1 MTIFNLK
8 CIEYEDKNKW
18 IVVNTFNPTLLRSTQ
33 KTSKDLEAF
42 KKACNSELYELIKG
56 ERATEQRRAALAFVI
71 LHLMDLIKQ
80 YRKTVPKIVLKKNET
95 TQKYEITHK
104 QENTLKGIPS
114 FWYSPDVCIN
124 DRGKFKKYDYEETY
138 DAYPIFPKT
147 GLGILF
153 SFHKGGDCVEDR
165 INKNYYYRR
174 TKFTRE
180 TLQEV
185 IRSLG
190 KARILPSREGFRFI
204 NPKDEDKEITSSRPS
219 ILFFQYPKLDKF
231 YTKHRR
237 LIERLLTNV
246 EKSKTRTGIILKKE
260 VETKDGKKILQEIED
275 IRPYRERNDYK
286 ETKEYLNDLVKMY
299 EGIKVSLL
307 DPKEADEETL
317 KACIKEIEQK
327 KRQKNISKPFDI
339 EEFEEFS
346 RKVKMMNRVLA
357 QSENYPH
364 RVFHLVDDK
373 FLWGRIYGNKGIN
386 EIPREMQALVLIND
400 EETVQIDLTSALP
413 QIYWDLYA
421 SYDYHYCI
429 GEKPQDFYTF
439 KSLEDVSYF
448 QFINDK
454 GETVFD
460 KEGTREKVKLIFQ
473 LALNCENDLAAF
485 RAFGHKYSYRG
496 INLEMFREILALMKK
511 EMPWLR
517 DYFFTPNLGKKLIY
531 HESDL
536 FRIIGQELMAEKIPF
551 LHQFDSVFV
560 PLGFALDSD
569 KTKKIDD
576 YLKKNID
583 LFSRLNFKWKGLFE

>member
-124 DRGKFKKYDYEETY
+124 DRGKFKKYDYEEMY
-138 DAYPIFPKT
+138 DAYPIFTKT
-147 GLGILF
+147 GLSILF
-153 SFHKGGDCVEDR
+153 SFHRGGDKKDNR

-180 TLQEV
+180 TLQDV
-185 IRSLG
+185 VRSLG
-190 KARILPSREGFRFI
+190 KARILPSREGFKFI
-204 NPKDEDKEITSSRPS
+204 NLKEDDNEISFRPA

-246 EKSKTRTGIILKKE
+246 EKSKVQAGIILKKE

-275 IRPYRERNDYK
+275 LRPYRERKDYK

-317 KACIKEIEQK
+317 KACIEEIELK
-327 KRQKNISKPFDI
+327 NRQKNVSKPFDI
-339 EEFEEFS
+339 EEFS
-346 RKVKMMNRVLA
+346 LKVKMMNRVLS

-364 RVFHLVDDK
+364 RVFHLVGDDW
-373 FLWGRIYGNKGIN
+373 LWGRIYGNKGIN
-386 EIPREMQALVLIND
+386 EIPREMQKLVLINGKR
-400 EETVQIDLTSALP
+400 TFQADLTSALP
-413 QIYWDLYA
+413 QLFWILYVH
-421 SYDYHYCI
+421 SYQD
-429 GEKPQDFYTF
+429 EKPEDFYTF
-439 KSLEDVSYF
+439 KSLEEIPYF
-448 QFINDK
+448 QIKNDK
-454 GETVFD
+454 GEIVFD

-485 RAFGHKYSYRG
+485 RAFGHKYSYKA
-496 INLEMFREILALMKK
+496 INLEIFREILALMKH
-511 EMPWLR
+511 EMPWLEN
-517 DYFFTPNLGKKLIY
+517 YFFKPNLGKELIK
-531 HESDL
+531 HESNY
-536 FRIIGQELMAEKIPF
+536 FMELGRRLMNWNIPY
-551 LHQFDSVFV
+551 LHQFDSLFV
-560 PLGFALDSD
+560 PVSPEGSSQDNERMVCIHFWLSA
-569 KTKKIDD
+569 KK
-576 YLKKNID
+576 LFPQKN
-583 LFSRLNFKWKGLFE
+583 WLFERVSYKIK